1 MEKTKITPE
10 TAYEEAKERFLKD
23 FSRISA
29 RRMSLDAKKEAIEG
43 CLIKN
48 FRAFLEKEL
57 MSKSHDRDKIYSK
70 VYTEVENF
78 YIELIHSLE
87 NERIIS
93 YINQFFETE
102 EINCNGDGT
111 EVFLKTNTL
120 IVISNYP
127 DKLFFTASKLI

>member
-23 FSRISA
+23 FSHISA
-29 RRMSLDAKKEAIEG
+29 RMSLDAEKEATEG
-43 CLIKN
+43 CLIRN
-48 FRAFLEKEL
+48 FRAFLEKKL

-70 VYTEVENF
+70 VYTEGENF

-87 NERIIS
+87 HKRIIS

-102 EINCNGDGT
+102 GTNCNGDGI

-127 DKLFFTASKLI
+127 NKLLFTASKLI

>member
-23 FSRISA
+23 FSER
-29 RRMSLDAKKEAIEG
+29 
-43 CLIKN
+43 CLIRK

-102 EINCNGDGT
+102 EINCNGNGI

-127 DKLFFTASKLI
+127 NKLLFTASKLI